1 MLNKHI
7 IMNGEINLIIR
18 KYPWLFAGGK
28 LNYVKQ
34 THYNETVKYTW
45 LFGEGKLN
53 YVKQTYY
60 NEPVNTLDYLREG
73 KLSMLTNIL

>member
-1 MLNKHI
+1 M
-7 IMNGEINLIIR
+7 
-18 KYPWLFAGGK
+18 KYTWLFGEGK

-34 THYNETVKYTW
+34 TYLWTVKYTW

-60 NEPVNTLDYLREG
+60 NERWNTLDYLE
-73 KLSMLTNIL
+73 KVS

>member
-7 IMNGEINLIIR
+7 IMNGE
-18 KYPWLFAGGK
+18 YTWLFGEDK

-34 THYNETVKYTW
+34 TYYNGTVKYTW

-60 NEPVNTLDYLREG
+60 NERWIHLIIWRR
-73 KLSMLTNIL
+73 

>member
-7 IMNGEINLIIR
+7 IINGEIHL
-18 KYPWLFAGGK
+18 
-28 LNYVKQ
+28 
-34 THYNETVKYTW
+34 

-60 NEPVNTLDYLREG
+60 NERWNTLDYLE
-73 KLSMLTNIL
+73 KVS